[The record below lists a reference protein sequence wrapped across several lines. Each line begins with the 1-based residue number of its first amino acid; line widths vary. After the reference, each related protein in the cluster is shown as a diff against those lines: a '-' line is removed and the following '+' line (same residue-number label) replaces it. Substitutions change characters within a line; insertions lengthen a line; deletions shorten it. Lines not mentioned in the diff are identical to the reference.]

1 MTKVIACAHEKGG
14 VGKTTTTVNLGVGLA
29 RQGKNVLLLDADPQ
43 GDLTKCLG
51 VKNPKELTSTISTVM
66 DYLIAHS
73 DEDAS
78 PDFEYA
84 APIRQHTEGVDFI
97 PANASLA
104 ATEVTLVNSMSR
116 ETILR
121 QYLDMV
127 KDEYD
132 YVLIDCR
139 PSLGLTVVNA
149 LTAADSVIIPV
160 QAHILAADDM
170 DALFKTIGRVKRN
183 LNPGLQV
190 DGIVMTMVDSRTNN
204 AKDIIETLRDTVG
217 QNIRIFDTEIPHS
230 VRAAECSLTGE
241 SIFAHDKTGKVA
253 AAYENLT
260 KEVEQLERAAQTRL
274 RNDRVR

>member
-14 VGKTTTTVNLGVGLA
+14 VGKTTTTVNLGFGLA

-51 VKNPKELTSTISTVM
+51 IKNPRELTSTISSVM

-73 DEDAS
+73 DEDAY
-78 PDFEYA
+78 PDFEYT

-121 QYLDMV
+121 QYLDRV
-127 KDEYD
+127 KDEYN

-149 LTAADSVIIPV
+149 LTAAD
-160 QAHILAADDM
+160 DM

-183 LNPGLQV
+183 LNPRLQV
-190 DGIVMTMVDSRTNN
+190 DGIVMTMVDSRTNLSRN
-204 AKDIIETLRDTVG
+204 TIRAVRDAYGSLV
-217 QNIRIFDTEIPHS
+217 RVFKSEIPFAI
-230 VRAAECSLTGE
+230 RAAEVPEDEEKLRMLEELISEDYNELWAELLDVDIYGGLSYEELTQILSL
-241 SIFAHDKTGKVA
+241 IHI
-253 AAYENLT
+253 
-260 KEVEQLERAAQTRL
+260 
-274 RNDRVR
+274 